1 MCGLKEFVQF
11 HYDMYRDCP
20 QAVPFLFSEEMNTLR
35 SDKNAAFDF
44 CESEYFMAYRDGKT
58 VGRVAAI
65 INRRA
70 NERWNKKQ
78 VRFGWFDFVDDP
90 EVSKALLET
99 VEQWGRERGMTEIA
113 GPLGFTDMDREGLL
127 IEGYDC
133 DSTSRTSRLWAAS
146 RRTTTM

>member
-1 MCGLKEFVQF
+1 MRGLKEFVQF

-44 CESEYFMAYRDGKT
+44 CESEYFMAYRDGKA

-70 NERWNKKQ
+70 NERWDKKQ

-90 EVSKALLET
+90 EV
-99 VEQWGRERGMTEIA
+99 
-113 GPLGFTDMDREGLL
+113 
-127 IEGYDC
+127 
-133 DSTSRTSRLWAAS
+133 
-146 RRTTTM
+146 